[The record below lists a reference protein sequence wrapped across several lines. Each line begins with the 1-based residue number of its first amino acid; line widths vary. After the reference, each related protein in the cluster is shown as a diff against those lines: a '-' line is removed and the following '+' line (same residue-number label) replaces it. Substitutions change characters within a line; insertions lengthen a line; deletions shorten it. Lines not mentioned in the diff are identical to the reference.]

1 MQTLIIYA
9 SKTGTTAKC
18 ANQINRELKDSK
30 MLNILNYNEDI
41 SKYDLIIIGS
51 PIRMGLIDK
60 KIKKFLLN
68 NIETLKSKK
77 VAYFICCG
85 FIENWKR
92 YYEQNIPKDLLDK
105 ALIYDTFEGE
115 MNIQKQKGFDK
126 FITKVVSKNI
136 DKNKEIKLLY
146 ENIDRF
152 IKRIDYQKFKV

>member
-60 KIKKFLLN
+60 KIKKFLN
-68 NIETLKSKK
+68 RHRYCHNILYNYCRNE
-77 VAYFICCG
+77 V
-85 FIENWKR
+85 IENQR
-92 YYEQNIPKDLLDK
+92 
-105 ALIYDTFEGE
+105 
-115 MNIQKQKGFDK
+115 
-126 FITKVVSKNI
+126 
-136 DKNKEIKLLY
+136 
-146 ENIDRF
+146 
-152 IKRIDYQKFKV
+152 RICP